1 MTANDYILAGYD
13 ISKQV
18 SEEVITRAEKDV
30 MSAYVIPIL
39 GAEATIEENRCDVM
53 ALAYCLLLR
62 RNVVKTRFGSE
73 IKNNQYGTVMQ
84 YENGVLNQ
92 QIAGICQPV
101 FKSLKSKAGAA
112 TTATTEYSLENIL
125 MGYLPTTLGGSERF
139 GEVIDIID
147 GGFYIY

>member
-1 MTANDYILAGYD
+1 MTANDYILAGYEM
-13 ISKQV
+13 SKQV
-18 SEEVITRAEKDV
+18 SEEVITKAERDV

-39 GAEATIEENRCDVM
+39 GAEATVEENKCDVM

-84 YENGVLNQ
+84 YESGVLNQ

-101 FKSLKSKAGAA
+101 FKSLKSKAGPE
-112 TTATTEYSLENIL
+112 TVTTEYSLENIL
-125 MGYLPTTLGGSERF
+125 MGYLPTMLGSSARF

-147 GGFYIY
+147 AGFYRY

>member
-1 MTANDYILAGYD
+1 MTANDYILAGYEM
-13 ISKQV
+13 SKQV
-18 SEEVITRAEKDV
+18 SEEVITKAECDV

-39 GAEATIEENRCDVM
+39 GAEATIEENKCDVM

-84 YENGVLNQ
+84 YESGVLNQ

-101 FKSLKSKAGAA
+101 FKSLKSKAGVE
-112 TTATTEYSLENIL
+112 TVTTEYSLENIL
-125 MGYLPTTLGGSERF
+125 MGYLPATLGSSARF
-139 GEVIDIID
+139 GAVIDIID
-147 GGFYIY
+147 AGFYRY

>member
-1 MTANDYILAGYD
+1 MTANDYILAGYEM
-13 ISKQV
+13 SKQV
-18 SEEVITRAEKDV
+18 SEEVITKAERDV

-39 GAEATIEENRCDVM
+39 GAEATIEENKCDVM

-84 YENGVLNQ
+84 YESGILNQ

-101 FKSLKSKAGAA
+101 FKSLKSKSGYEMV
-112 TTATTEYSLENIL
+112 TTEYSLENIL
-125 MGYLPTTLGGSERF
+125 MGYLPTTLGSSARF

-147 GGFYIY
+147 AGFYRY